1 MKKLSNLFLSVT
13 LCSVVLTTTAC
24 GKKANLVTPDFPQ
37 QQAVQPLAQY
47 PTNNN
52 SGLTNPAYQ
61 NQQSS
66 YDYQNQTGLQQN
78 TPSRS
83 DLNNNSTYSSNTPT
97 NNQNINTIPET
108 VATVQPS
115 STVTTPVAPVKT
127 PWYKKVINKVK
138 SIFSKKTA

>member
-37 QQAVQPLAQY
+37 QQATQPVAQY
-47 PTNNN
+47 PSNE
-52 SGLTNPAYQ
+52 SSLTNPAYQ

-66 YDYQNQTGLQQN
+66 YDYQNQTEQQN
-78 TPSRS
+78 TPSS
-83 DLNNNSTYSSNTPT
+83 PNLNNNSTYNPNTSPS
-97 NNQNINTIPET
+97 NQNMSTTPET
-108 VATVQPS
+108 VPTAQPS
-115 STVTTPVAPVKT
+115 SPAVKTPTTPVKT

-138 SIFSKKTA
+138 SIFSKKPA